1 MNLVIVWVG
10 GKFENKYSIMK
21 DTISILIITACAYAI
36 LIHIFRIIWLCKED
50 INIPFFN
57 KRKRVE
63 KYEMLIYYLLT
74 ILALS
79 YAIFNKWEAINF

>member
-1 MNLVIVWVG
+1 
-10 GKFENKYSIMK
+10 MK
-21 DTISILIITACAYAI
+21 LIINILIISACAYAI
-36 LIHIFRIIWLCKED
+36 LIHIFRILWLYKKE
-50 INIPFFN
+50 IKIPFFN

-79 YAIFNKWEAINF
+79 YAIFNKWETINF